1 MRTYGQHCAMA
12 RGLDVIGDR
21 WTLLIIRELL
31 LQGPSRYAE
40 LQRGLPGIATNLL
53 ADRIRDLE
61 ANGIVVRKDGIASLT
76 ARGRELEPVMRAIGR
91 WRAPLLGH

>member
-1 MRTYGQHCAMA
+1 MRTYGQYCAMA

-53 ADRIRDLE
+53 ADRLRELE
-61 ANGIVVRKDGIASLT
+61 ANGIVTRNDGVVTLT
-76 ARGRELEPVMRAIGR
+76 ARGHELERKHPGE
-91 WRAPLLGH
+91 